1 MFEFKEEKKWKKV
14 SNQNVDKNWQKKNNL
29 KRTKFLNFGDEFRS
43 GCVKML

>member
-1 MFEFKEEKKWKKV
+1 MLIKIEK
-14 SNQNVDKNWQKKNNL
+14 NKNNL